1 MELISS
7 SEDQLRQE
15 NAELRG
21 LVERYHHHLKVG
33 RLLQDA
39 PLAEIGAWIV
49 NGEILQREAEEI
61 VPKLK

>member
-1 MELISS
+1 MEEL
-7 SEDQLRQE
+7 ERENAQLRE
-15 NAELRG
+15 

-49 NGEILQREAEEI
+49 NGEKLQKDAEEVI
-61 VPKLK
+61 PQLK